1 MTAAQF
7 RRLALGLPEAVES
20 SHFSHPDFRVRNRV
34 FATLGYPDPR
44 YGMVRLTP
52 EQQKELVRAAP
63 ESFRP
68 AAGAWGRSGSTIVL
82 LSAIDV
88 AALRPILQKAWEN
101 VAAKTWRERSAADG
115 TPATKPKSSGV
126 RQSHPMKEQCA
137 ADRDSADR
145 RVSASVIRG
154 PVTPLAQ
161 TAERVA

>member
-7 RRLALGLPEAVES
+7 RRLALRLPETVES

-68 AAGAWGRSGSTIVL
+68 AAGAWGRSGSTIIL
-82 LSAIDV
+82 LSTIDV
-88 AALRPILQKAWEN
+88 GSIRPILQAAWEN
-101 VAAKTWRERSAADG
+101 IAAKITV
-115 TPATKPKSSGV
+115 TK
-126 RQSHPMKEQCA
+126 
-137 ADRDSADR
+137 R
-145 RVSASVIRG
+145 RR
-154 PVTPLAQ
+154 
-161 TAERVA
+161 

>member
-7 RRLALGLPEAVES
+7 RRLALSLPETVES

-52 EQQKELVRAAP
+52 EEQKELVRAAP

-82 LSAIDV
+82 LSAIMW
-88 AALRPILQKAWEN
+88 RPFVPSSRHAWEN
-101 VAAKTWRERSAADG
+101 VAANDLARKTRRRRNSGNQAQVVRRAPVAPDKGTVRSR
-115 TPATKPKSSGV
+115 S
-126 RQSHPMKEQCA
+126 RQ
-137 ADRDSADR
+137 R
-145 RVSASVIRG
+145 
-154 PVTPLAQ
+154 
-161 TAERVA
+161 

>member
-1 MTAAQF
+1 MTPAQF

-44 YGMVRLTP
+44 CGMVRLTP

-82 LSAIDV
+82 LSAIDM
-88 AALRPILQKAWEN
+88 ASIRPVLQAAWEN
-101 VAAKTWRERSAADG
+101 IANDLARK
-115 TPATKPKSSGV
+115 
-126 RQSHPMKEQCA
+126 
-137 ADRDSADR
+137 
-145 RVSASVIRG
+145 IRG
-154 PVTPLAQ
+154 RRNSGNQAQVVRRAPVAPDEGAV
-161 TAERVA
+161 RSRSR

>member
-52 EQQKELVRAAP
+52 EQQKELVRAAS

-68 AAGAWGRSGSTIVL
+68 ATGAWGRSGSTIVL
-82 LSAIDV
+82 LSTIDV
-88 AALRPILQKAWEN
+88 TSIRPVLQAAWEN
-101 VAAKTWRERSAADG
+101 IANDLARKIRRRRNSGNQARVVRRAPVAPDEGAVRSR
-115 TPATKPKSSGV
+115 S
-126 RQSHPMKEQCA
+126 RQ
-137 ADRDSADR
+137 R
-145 RVSASVIRG
+145 
-154 PVTPLAQ
+154 
-161 TAERVA
+161 

>member
-7 RRLALGLPEAVES
+7 RRLVLSLPETVES

-52 EQQKELVRAAP
+52 EEQKELVRAAP

-82 LSAIDV
+82 LSTINV
-88 AALRPILQKAWEN
+88 ASIRPILQTAWEN
-101 VAAKTWRERSAADG
+101 VAAKITV
-115 TPATKPKSSGV
+115 TKL
-126 RQSHPMKEQCA
+126 
-137 ADRDSADR
+137 R
-145 RVSASVIRG
+145 R
-154 PVTPLAQ
+154 
-161 TAERVA
+161 